1 MKIRTILSL
10 VLVGMTFTVL
20 TATALPPRQMKYFKG
35 TYDNFLRE
43 AKKSK
48 KPIMLDFW
56 AAWCGPC
63 KKMELETFSNPN
75 FISYINTNYMVY
87 KVDVD
92 TFDGMAIA
100 NKFAVDAYPSLILL
114 DSKGKYVHRFRGFFP
129 ADYLKNELEKY
140 QSETGKKFFIQKN
153 LTASL

>member
-1 MKIRTILSL
+1 MKIKTILSW
-10 VLVGMTFTVL
+10 VIVWMTVASL
-20 TATALPPRQMKYFKG
+20 TATALPPRQIKYYKG
-35 TYDNFLRE
+35 SYDNFLRE
-43 AKKSK
+43 AKKAK

-56 AAWCGPC
+56 ASWCSPC
-63 KKMELETFSNPN
+63 KQMEQETFTNPG
-75 FISYINTNYMVY
+75 FISYVDANYMVY

-100 NKFAVDAYPSLILL
+100 NKFAVDAYPSLVLL
-114 DSKGKYVHRFRGFFP
+114 DSKGKYIHRLRGFFP

-140 QSETGKKFFIQKN
+140 KSETGKNFYVQKN